1 MFLHGVKKK
10 HQTESARSETAVAVI
25 HSTKAAKVSQARQR
39 YSRYAI
45 GILRRYKWPEAA
57 DCLQSRD
64 ANGDNYK
71 VVDRTGKVLGT
82 ISYDEMLD
90 VVGFADWS

>member
-1 MFLHGVKKK
+1 MKKK
-10 HQTESARSETAVAVI
+10 HNSILARSETAVAVI
-25 HSTKAAKVSQARQR
+25 HSSKAAKVSQARNR

-45 GILRRYKWPEAA
+45 GILRGYKWPEAD

-82 ISYDEMLD
+82 ISYDEMID
-90 VVGFADWS
+90 VVGFADS